1 MLEFEWPRFCWLLDS
16 DSLKTLL
23 HLRHGSEHLK
33 GPENNKFM
41 SVKYMNGL
49 SVYEI
54 RDICEIMKYNCHKGT
69 CSVNNR
75 F

>member
-23 HLRHGSEHLK
+23 HLQHGSEHLK
-33 GPENNKFM
+33 GPENNRFM

-54 RDICEIMKYNCHKGT
+54 
-69 CSVNNR
+69 
-75 F
+75 